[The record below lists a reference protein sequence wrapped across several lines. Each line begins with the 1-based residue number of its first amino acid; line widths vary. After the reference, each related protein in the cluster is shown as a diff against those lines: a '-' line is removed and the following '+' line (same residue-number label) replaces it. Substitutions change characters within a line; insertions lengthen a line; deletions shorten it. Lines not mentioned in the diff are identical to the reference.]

1 MACRI
6 DFVPQQLLRGMN
18 INGSSHIAFHT
29 GMLIETFA
37 SLSAKVRWCSCNI
50 FSTHDHVAADIA
62 KIGASIV
69 FAWKGETLPEYC
81 GAQSRH

>member
-1 MACRI
+1 M
-6 DFVPQQLLRGMN
+6 GMN
-18 INGSSHIAFHT
+18 INGSSHITFQTAV
-29 GMLIETFA
+29 LIETIA

-50 FSTHDHVAADIA
+50 FSTHDHAAAAMA
-62 KIGASIV
+62 KIGAPTV